1 MSTLHCT
8 ALHTRVSEWVVF
20 SEEERVGEHGG
31 PGRRRR
37 TTLGLRTH
45 ASSDQLA
52 LPPGLDHI
60 LSRVCIIHASCFFC
74 LSTATT
80 NHYSLISRH
89 QCPHTYCTLSTPFLS
104 SPLLWIIIGTLWII
118 GPSSIMMMIQIPS
131 MHPSVS
137 CSCMHWLIFGF
148 SRRHSIDCLHSSS
161 ACLPP
166 NTENYRQP
174 DRYIYHWHFIN
185 I

>member
-1 MSTLHCT
+1 MSTLHCI

-89 QCPHTYCTLSTPFLS
+89 QCPHTYCTLLPFFPLLS
-104 SPLLWIIIGTLWII
+104 SGLLLVLFGLSVHHQSWWWFKSLACIHPCHAHACIDSFLASVVVTQLTASTLAL
-118 GPSSIMMMIQIPS
+118 P
-131 MHPSVS
+131 
-137 CSCMHWLIFGF
+137 
-148 SRRHSIDCLHSSS
+148 
-161 ACLPP
+161 ACLQILRI
-166 NTENYRQP
+166 TDSQI
-174 DRYIYHWHFIN
+174 DIYTIG
-185 I
+185 IS

>member
-1 MSTLHCT
+1 MSTLHCI

-52 LPPGLDHI
+52 LPPSHSAPPRDWTIYSVEYG
-60 LSRVCIIHASCFFC
+60 IIHASCFFC

-89 QCPHTYCTLSTPFLS
+89 QCPHTYCTLLPFFPLLS
-104 SPLLWIIIGTLWII
+104 SGLLLVLFVLSVHHQSWWWFKSLACI
-118 GPSSIMMMIQIPS
+118 
-131 MHPSVS
+131 HP
-137 CSCMHWLIFGF
+137 CHALTHFWLQ
-148 SRRHSIDCLHSSS
+148 SSS
-161 ACLPP
+161 LNWLPP
-166 NTENYRQP
+166 L
-174 DRYIYHWHFIN
+174 
-185 I
+185 